1 MRWLHHDRIF
11 YVSCFHEIM
20 AVVALRNVV
29 KTYGDVTALHGLDF
43 ETKEGEFFVLLGPS
57 GAGKTTT
64 LKVIAGLEDIDS
76 GEVVFDGKVVN
87 TVPTNLRPVGMAFE
101 SYALYPHFTVFE
113 NIANPLRA
121 PGKTY
126 TETEIKDRVQ
136 KMAKMLKIE
145 HLLTRHPGELSGG
158 QKQRVSLG
166 RTMVREPSVYLLD
179 EPLTHVDA
187 KIRFDL
193 RIQFHRLEELQQST
207 TVYVTHDYVEA
218 LSLGD
223 RIGIIDQG
231 RIVQIGEPK
240 QIYYH
245 PRNIFVAHLVGQPS
259 INLMNAQ
266 LDADDHNAHL
276 HVPQG
281 GFSIPL
287 SPERFHALKQVNAP
301 RDLIVGIRPRDLMT
315 FTTTPETATA
325 QVKSDVFEPFGS
337 FGLLSILARDIYL
350 KLLTDPEQEVEPDI
364 PLGLNFRED
373 RLIFFDPTTENNLL
387 WSEN

>member
-1 MRWLHHDRIF
+1 
-11 YVSCFHEIM
+11 M

-43 ETKEGEFFVLLGPS
+43 ETKDGEFFVLLGPS

-76 GEVVFDGKVVN
+76 GEVLFDGRMVN
-87 TVPTNLRPVGMAFE
+87 KIPTNLRPVGMAFE

-121 PGKTY
+121 PGKNY
-126 TETEIKDRVQ
+126 TEAEIEERVQ

-145 HLLTRHPGELSGG
+145 HLLTRQPGELSGG

-166 RTMVREPSVYLLD
+166 RTMVREPSIYLLD

-193 RIQFHRLEELQQST
+193 RIQFHRLEGLQQST

-231 RIVQIGEPK
+231 RIIQIGEPK

-259 INLMNAQ
+259 INLVNAQ
-266 LDADDHNAHL
+266 LDADNHGARL
-276 HVPQG
+276 HIPQG
-281 GFSIPL
+281 GFAIPL
-287 SPERFHALKQVNAP
+287 SAERFHALQQANAP
-301 RDLIVGIRPRDLMT
+301 RELIVGIRPRDLT
-315 FTTTPETATA
+315 FTTAPETATA
-325 QVKSDVFEPFGS
+325 RAQSDVFEPFGS
-337 FGLLSILARDIYL
+337 FGLLSVLAQDIYL
-350 KLLTDPEQEVEPDI
+350 ELLIDPEQEVAPEI
-364 PLGLNFRED
+364 PLGLNFKED

>member
-1 MRWLHHDRIF
+1 
-11 YVSCFHEIM
+11 M
-20 AVVALRNVV
+20 AVVALRNIV
-29 KTYGDVTALHGLDF
+29 KSYDEVTALQGLEF
-43 ETKEGEFFVLLGPS
+43 ETRDGEFFVLLGPS

-76 GEVVFDGKVVN
+76 GEVLFDGKVMN
-87 TVPTNLRPVGMAFE
+87 IVPSNLRSIGMAFE

-113 NIANPLRA
+113 NLANPLRA
-121 PGKTY
+121 PGQNQSKADI
-126 TETEIKDRVQ
+126 EKRVG
-136 KMAKMLKIE
+136 KIAKMLKID
-145 HLLTRHPGELSGG
+145 HLLERHPGELSGG

-207 TVYVTHDYVEA
+207 TIYVTHDYVEA
-218 LSLGD
+218 LSLGN
-223 RIGIIDQG
+223 RIGIIDHG
-231 RIVQIGEPK
+231 KIVQIGEPK

-245 PRNIFVAHLVGQPS
+245 PRNIFVAHLVGQPA
-259 INLMNAQ
+259 INLLKAVLESGEQ
-266 LDADDHNAHL
+266 GARLRI
-276 HVPQG
+276 PQA

-287 SPERFHALKQVNAP
+287 SAERFHALEKANAP
-301 RDLIVGIRPRDLMT
+301 RELTVGIRPRDILLHAD
-315 FTTTPETATA
+315 PETATA
-325 QVKSDVFEPFGS
+325 QVRADVFEPFGS
-337 FGLLSILARDIYL
+337 FGLLSVLAQETYLEILA
-350 KLLTDPEQEVEPDI
+350 DPELHIEPNTL
-364 PLGLNFRED
+364 LGLNFRED